1 MFGTVYKGL
10 TKEGKWIYFKVP
22 YGETCRNI
30 KTASKYANAEIIEF
44 GTPLCYD
51 TSLLYILYLALFK
64 KL

>member
-30 KTASKYANAEIIEF
+30 KIASKYANAEIINF
-44 GTPLCYD
+44 GLAYLYD
-51 TSLLYILYLALFK
+51 TPILYILYLTLFK
-64 KL
+64 